1 MKEEIPYLSLEP
13 QHREVASE
21 IMEAISSAIL
31 DVKLN
36 HVDDWTTQRRAIA
49 TDYFSLLIG
58 VGDVI
63 LPRIAE
69 GCTHVFHVFTIRT
82 N

>member
-21 IMEAISSAIL
+21 MTEVISSATL

-36 HVDDWTTQRRAIA
+36 HL
-49 TDYFSLLIG
+49 DY
-58 VGDVI
+58 
-63 LPRIAE
+63 
-69 GCTHVFHVFTIRT
+69 
-82 N
+82 